1 MVSVPGERAGE
12 ETAGTQTTRSILS
25 AEGAGGTVSARKAD
39 QEGFLEEE
47 SQF

>member
-12 ETAGTQTTRSILS
+12 GTAGTQTMWSILS